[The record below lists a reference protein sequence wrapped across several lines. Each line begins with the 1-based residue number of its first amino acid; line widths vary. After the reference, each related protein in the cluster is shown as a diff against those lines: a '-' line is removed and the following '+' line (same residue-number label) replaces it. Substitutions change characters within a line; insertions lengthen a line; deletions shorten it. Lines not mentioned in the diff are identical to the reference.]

1 MTTTQL
7 RFELPASLEAD
18 APPEARGV
26 ARDEVRLMVAHGTAS
41 DLVHTRFLELPAFLE
56 GGDLIVVNA
65 SATIP
70 AAISA
75 SGTDGARLVVHL
87 STHLD
92 DGSWVV
98 EPRRRSASKHP
109 SSTLS
114 SPPSTTGNPPL
125 SRISPTRSACWV
137 ATA

>member
-1 MTTTQL
+1 
-7 RFELPASLEAD
+7 
-18 APPEARGV
+18 
-26 ARDEVRLMVAHGTAS
+26 EVRLMVAHGTAS

-75 SGTDGARLVVHL
+75 SGTDGARLLVHL

-98 EPRRRSASKHP
+98 EPRRRGARGTERWSATP
-109 SSTLS
+109 PPRTLS
-114 SPPSTTGNPPL
+114 LDDG
-125 SRISPTRSACWV
+125 
-137 ATA
+137 ATIELLEHYRGDRLWRARLELPQA